1 MSSSSDLPA
10 KPTGSPPGQSPGS
23 PTGSPTGSPV
33 GSPSSSAAG
42 STSSGKAPY
51 VFASATPYV
60 EERIGAVAIYCSDG
74 RLGDHTDDFLHQGLS
89 LPRYDRLACPGGA
102 AGLSGRPTA
111 YWESV
116 ALLTQLRFLVQA
128 HSVQVI
134 VLIAHEGCAYYRE
147 RLALPADMIEEQQ
160 LLDLRR
166 ATDAITR
173 LGPELQLY
181 SFYARKRQGK
191 VLFEHVRVY
200 PTE

>member
-10 KPTGSPPGQSPGS
+10 KLPFGTSGSPIGS
-23 PTGSPTGSPV
+23 PASAGGA
-33 GSPSSSAAG
+33 SPSA
-42 STSSGKAPY
+42 GKAPY
-51 VFASATPYV
+51 VFACATPYV
-60 EERIGAVAIYCSDG
+60 EDRIGAVAIYCSDG

-102 AGLSGRPTA
+102 AGLSGRSTA

-116 ALLTQLRFLVQA
+116 ALTTQLRFLVQA
-128 HSVQVI
+128 HCVQVI

-147 RLALPADMIEEQQ
+147 RLGLPADMIEEQQ
-160 LLDLRR
+160 LLDLQR
-166 ATDAITR
+166 ATDAIMR

-191 VLFEHVRVY
+191 VLFEHVRLSL
-200 PTE
+200 TE